1 MLLKL
6 FLEWI
11 IGFNASGYGAFP
23 VWKGWAIA
31 AGLGSTGYLMCLVHH
46 QLFWCAPSL
55 LAHALL
61 TLMFRAGMSESIQG
75 IKCYILDAWFG
86 LNILFD

>member
-11 IGFNASGYGAFP
+11 IGYNAAGYAAFP
-23 VWKGWAIA
+23 AWKGWAIA

-46 QLFWCAPSL
+46 QLFW
-55 LAHALL
+55 
-61 TLMFRAGMSESIQG
+61 
-75 IKCYILDAWFG
+75 
-86 LNILFD
+86 

>member
-11 IGFNASGYGAFP
+11 IGYNAAGYAAFP
-23 VWKGWAIA
+23 AWKGWAIA

-46 QLFWCAPSL
+46 QLFWCVCDFSGSEITRTTRDAC
-55 LAHALL
+55 
-61 TLMFRAGMSESIQG
+61 MSYPDLIGLSGQVESS
-75 IKCYILDAWFG
+75 
-86 LNILFD
+86 